1 MKNLLVFFVSVSLFI
16 GCKPSFDQAKA
27 IKQVNLYMA
36 ELKKGNAEALAPFYG
51 GSEAQENAE
60 KVKTHEQLFREF
72 GKPVSVDLKE
82 SKMMQEGEETALFAE
97 LELKLASITLTE
109 ALYLQKDEGNYVIT
123 KVVIRKSE

>member
-1 MKNLLVFFVSVSLFI
+1 MKNLLSIIFSVTLLI
-16 GCKPSFDQAKA
+16 GCKSSFDQAKA
-27 IKQVNLYMA
+27 KEQVNLYMA
-36 ELKKGNAEALAPFYG
+36 ELKKGNAEGLAPFFG

-60 KVKTHEQLFREF
+60 KVKSHEQLFREF

-82 SKMMQEGEETALFAE
+82 TKMIEEGEEASLLAE

-109 ALYLQKDEGNYVIT
+109 ALYLQKDEGKYVIA